1 MNAHCCALI
10 FGQSQMFESHSGG
23 SPQKL
28 PFYSYRINQK
38 WDWVPQFEAYPQLF
52 CSSRDASLLNPGG
65 LIGRYLP
72 NINIYIYIIYI
83 LIYIYII
90 YIHIISYI
98 LYHIYIILYIYIY
111 IYYIYIIIIYIIIIY
126 IYYNSIYIYYNY
138 IYIIVTICH

>member
-10 FGQSQMFESHSGG
+10 LGQSQMFESHSGG
-23 SPQKL
+23 SPHKL

-38 WDWVPQFEAYPQLF
+38 WDWVPQFEVYPQLF

-65 LIGRYLP
+65 LIWRYLP
-72 NINIYIYIIYI
+72 NINLYK
-83 LIYIYII
+83 

-98 LYHIYIILYIYIY
+98 YIIILYIYIY
-111 IYYIYIIIIYIIIIY
+111 YNYYYTYIYIIIIYICIVIIIIY
-126 IYYNSIYIYYNY
+126 IYNY

>member
-72 NINIYIYIIYI
+72 NINIYIIYI
-83 LIYIYII
+83 NIYIYYI

-98 LYHIYIILYIYIY
+98 LYHIYIILYIYILLY
-111 IYYIYIIIIYIIIIY
+111 IYYNYIYNNYIYIITL
-126 IYYNSIYIYYNY
+126 YIYYNY

>member
-72 NINIYIYIIYI
+72 NINIYIYIYNI
-83 LIYIYII
+83 LIYIYIL
-90 YIHIISYI
+90 YIYI
-98 LYHIYIILYIYIY
+98 LYHIYIYYIIYILYCIYIY
-111 IYYIYIIIIYIIIIY
+111 ILL
-126 IYYNSIYIYYNY
+126 YIYYNY
-138 IYIIVTICH
+138 IYNIYIYIYIL